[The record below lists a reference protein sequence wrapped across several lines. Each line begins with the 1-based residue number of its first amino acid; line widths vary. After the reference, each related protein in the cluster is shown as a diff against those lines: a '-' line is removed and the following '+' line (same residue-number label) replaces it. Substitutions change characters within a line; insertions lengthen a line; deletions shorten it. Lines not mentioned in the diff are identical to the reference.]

1 MNIIVN
7 GGTRGIGKE
16 VVLILAGNTENL
28 ILATGR
34 NIEALSILTK
44 TSQYGN
50 IISQKLDMSSFDNYE
65 SDLIEVL
72 RNQLKSVDILINM
85 AGLLIKKDFG
95 DLTSGEALK
104 MVQTNFLGPAEL
116 IRVLKPYM
124 HKGSHIVNIS
134 SMGGYQGSQKYRGLA
149 YYSASKAALACLSEC
164 LASEFNEDGIIVNC
178 LALGSSDT
186 EMFREAFPGNEA
198 SVTAREI
205 AGFIADFA
213 LNGSKFFNGKVLPVA
228 LSNP

>member
-85 AGLLIKKDFG
+85 AG
-95 DLTSGEALK
+95 S
-104 MVQTNFLGPAEL
+104 
-116 IRVLKPYM
+116 
-124 HKGSHIVNIS
+124 
-134 SMGGYQGSQKYRGLA
+134 A
-149 YYSASKAALACLSEC
+149 Y
-164 LASEFNEDGIIVNC
+164 
-178 LALGSSDT
+178 
-186 EMFREAFPGNEA
+186 
-198 SVTAREI
+198 
-205 AGFIADFA
+205 
-213 LNGSKFFNGKVLPVA
+213 
-228 LSNP
+228 